1 MDEVYTPIN
10 TKSSAPSSSSNKTLR
25 LPSEAFLATPSES
38 GISSMGSLSPYGTPT
53 PMTTSTPGSALS
65 ALQES
70 YDMRCGDRIA
80 IGGYGFIYTAR
91 CRDSGQTVVVKHV
104 IKPPYEGRFTDTPKC
119 DVEAELLHKCKNLG
133 LNNIKSCSG
142 GVTTIFDAYS
152 DIDSLYMVCKYEG
165 NDLQRIIESTYC
177 GGEDSTSSPSTL
189 DWYTIRDSVLGTLTA
204 LHHCGILHNDI
215 RPENITYYT
224 DQDFNN
230 RSTTAKS
237 TNPTVKLIDFGLS
250 TTCHC
255 PAHCKLLSHSHEY
268 ANATNGIRQ
277 SAIRQAWLNCTDDEF
292 KLCSEIECT
301 NAIEMI
307 EDLSG
312 IDNDE
317 AEWVGDATEDVAAIF
332 TPSVTHSL

>member
-1 MDEVYTPIN
+1 MSASSVRLVSETAESPTRRPSPAKNIIQLDLNDNGIAEMQIVSSPRSVETIKVDDDDLCCSPLMLTP
-10 TKSSAPSSSSNKTLR
+10 R
-25 LPSEAFLATPSES
+25 LT
-38 GISSMGSLSPYGTPT
+38 YV
-53 PMTTSTPGSALS
+53 PGSALS

-142 GVTTIFDAYS
+142 GVTTIFDTYS

-177 GGEDSTSSPSTL
+177 GGEDSTSSPSPL

-230 RSTTAKS
+230 RSTTAKP

-268 ANATNGIRQ
+268 ANAPSDIQKNAIQQTWSSCTN
-277 SAIRQAWLNCTDDEF
+277 SEF
-292 KLCSEIECT
+292 KRRCLIELM
-301 NAIEMI
+301 NASTQ
-307 EDLSG
+307 LSSL
-312 IDNDE
+312 E
-317 AEWVGDATEDVAAIF
+317 ALF
-332 TPSVTHSL
+332 FRK